1 MILVSDDANEV
12 LGTCQPFDEDWSL
25 DALVRAIVLK
35 YGNFSVEQLANN
47 VSVEKR
53 RARSRND
60 MEAWLGASYSYEAL
74 TIVEC
79 LNNSFDEEPYHD
91 TAEWKTEFSYN
102 GKPFPVNQYLSQFG
116 RTKIYL
122 SESQKRLVAF
132 VDRKATNVWVQAL
145 ESVMCRLMPWYYPS
159 DLSAEEQHFYR
170 SIAVDNKAV
179 SAEEKANIFV
189 NYVNSVAELTNFR
202 EMKLH
207 RLLDGIANKAR
218 LTKIRQ
224 LTTTRSN
231 ENDYINRIMAD
242 LEHHYAL
249 LEQTIFELSA
259 LESMEVKEDDAMFK
273 FFNTHKQVH
282 LLDVYDDK
290 LRYGVVDTLEF
301 YDEEEFDRLVKNTR
315 SYIYNYDTSVIRGLQ
330 AIFARH
336 LGVIRVN
343 AVFELQNF
351 KLVSPK
357 RDQTFV
363 RDAMPN
369 PHLYYHACSGG
380 NEKYYTQYA
389 RSGDWELAIE
399 QSIAA
404 TKNVSWGDSIVA
416 KEMISWLKDN
426 TSEPCIYINEDL
438 SPVERIVPN
447 MRMVSFKEFR
457 AILEAKGVELNG

>member
-1 MILVSDDANEV
+1 MILVSDDADEV
-12 LGTCQPFDEDWSL
+12 LGTCQAFDEDWSL
-25 DALVRAIVLK
+25 NALVRAIVLK

-47 VSVEKR
+47 VSVERK

-60 MEAWLGASYSYEAL
+60 MEAWLGANYSYEAL

-189 NYVNSVAELTNFR
+189 NYVNSVAELINFR

-207 RLLDGIANKAR
+207 RLLDGIADRAR
-218 LTKIRQ
+218 TSKMRELA
-224 LTTTRSN
+224 SAVSS
-231 ENDYINRIMAD
+231 EMDYIRRIQSDMAN
-242 LEHHYAL
+242 HYAVL
-249 LEQTIFELSA
+249 DAKRFELTA
-259 LESMEVKEDDAMFK
+259 LENIEPEENDAMFR

-282 LLDVYDDK
+282 LLDVSDDN
-290 LRYGVVDTLEF
+290 LRFGVVDTLEF
-301 YDEEEFDRLVKNTR
+301 YDEDEIRTMLRKGNSYVNER
-315 SYIYNYDTSVIRGLQ
+315 SQSTVNAIK
-330 AIFARH
+330 AIFVKH
-336 LGVIRVN
+336 LGIIRVN
-343 AVFELQNF
+343 AVFNLRSF
-351 KLVSPK
+351 KLVTPLK
-357 RDQTFV
+357 NETFV
-363 RDAMPN
+363 HDAMPN
-369 PHLYYHACSGG
+369 PHIYFYACSGG
-380 NEKYYTQYA
+380 NDYYYSQYA
-389 RSGDWELAIE
+389 ESGDWELAIE
-399 QSIAA
+399 QAISA
-404 TKNVSWGDSIVA
+404 TKNFAWGDSAVGSR
-416 KEMISWLKDN
+416 MLSWLENN

-438 SPVERIVPN
+438 SPVERITPN

-457 AILEAKGVELNG
+457 AILEAKGVDLNG